1 MQPQYR
7 TFAQPM
13 PQRSPHGVN
22 QRRGGIGPMMSSG
35 PHPSVPLTQAQ
46 IAQQQQAQAHANELA
61 RRRSRKPTDKNIPDG
76 VEESIIDPSAVQRY
90 KVLRDVEKTLD
101 AISTRK
107 RLDLCDATNRSFHKL
122 SKTLRIWISNSVED
136 QAWQVQGLNVDA
148 FDFTPNM
155 AASYRVKIQGC
166 LLDAEEISGPASPIY
181 GRKAGSTFSFTRGED
196 SQDKSHVRDR
206 PPQNS
211 DPRST
216 KYRFS
221 HFFRALTVDFDHPRH
236 GNGAEQVV
244 EWKNPDLLSK
254 SASTALS
261 PASDFDEFTF
271 KRNGDEN
278 VNIIINLH
286 RYNVPERYELS
297 PELAE
302 VLDMTEATQQQAVT
316 GLWEYIRIWNLQE
329 DEEKRNFRCD
339 ELLKKVIGRGDIG
352 YIPMLNEYVAQHLRP
367 LPPISLPYTIRVDE
381 DFHKNPEATI
391 YDVQVWVDD
400 PLRTSLPPL
409 VNNPEY
415 AAMLKDI
422 SSLDEQ
428 LARLTQA
435 TAVSKAKHS
444 FFTSLSEDPTN
455 FIKNWLS
462 SQKRDLE
469 VILGDTGRCGGDYL
483 TGDEWR
489 RGGTDSVW
497 TTHNARESVNVLLS
511 RQR

>member
-7 TFAQPM
+7 AFTPQV
-13 PQRSPHGVN
+13 PQRSPHVVN

-61 RRRSRKPTDKNIPDG
+61 KRRSRKPTDKNIPEA
-76 VEESIIDPSAVQRY
+76 VEECIIDPGAIQRY
-90 KVLRDVEKTLD
+90 KVLRDIEKTLD

-107 RLDLCDATNRSFHKL
+107 RLDLSDATNRSFNKL

-136 QAWQVQGLNVDA
+136 QAWQVQGFNLDS

-155 AASYRVKIQGC
+155 AASYRVKIQGR
-166 LLDAEEISGPASPIY
+166 LLDADEITYPASNIY
-181 GRKAGSTFSFTRGED
+181 RRKTDFASSATSENL
-196 SQDKSHVRDR
+196 QDKNILRER
-206 PPQNS
+206 PPQNLE
-211 DPRST
+211 PHLT
-216 KYRFS
+216 QYRFS
-221 HFFRALTVDFDHPRH
+221 HFFKALTAEFNHPRLE
-236 GNGAEQVV
+236 NGTEQAV
-244 EWKNPDLLSK
+244 EWKKPDPPSK
-254 SASTALS
+254 SSNAAPSS
-261 PASDFDEFTF
+261 ASDFDEFTF

-286 RYNVPERYELS
+286 RHEVPERYELS

-316 GLWEYIRIWNLQE
+316 ALWEYIRTWNLQE

-381 DFHKNPEATI
+381 DFHKNPQATV
-391 YDVQVWVDD
+391 YDVQVWVED
-400 PLRTSLPPL
+400 PLRISLPPL
-409 VNNPEY
+409 VNNAEY

-422 SSLDEQ
+422 SSLDEH
-428 LARLTQA
+428 LARLIQA
-435 TAVSKAKHS
+435 IAVSKAKHA
-444 FFTSLSEDPTN
+444 FFTSLSEDPAN
-455 FIKNWLS
+455 FVKNWLS
-462 SQKRDLE
+462 SQKRDLD
-469 VILGDTGRCGGDYL
+469 VILGDAGRGCGDSL

-489 RGGTDSVW
+489 RGGVDSVW